1 MLAFLGLPAADNF
14 FDLHL
19 MQLPITHPAH
29 LVVVDMVANG
39 ASGGLMLRG
48 DLLAYS
54 LVAISTPSGLILVA
68 IHTEAQPA
76 RAAYPDSR
84 VDQWCAGLP
93 GEGACVAFVTPCN
106 AVRPH
111 HSLDIYFHRHP
122 GP

>member
-1 MLAFLGLPAADNF
+1 
-14 FDLHL
+14 

-68 IHTEAQPA
+68 IHTTGTPTAL
-76 RAAYPDSR
+76 RGLR
-84 VDQWCAGLP
+84 RGLP
-93 GEGACVAFVTPCN
+93 LPD
-106 AVRPH
+106 RPG
-111 HSLDIYFHRHP
+111 DT
-122 GP
+122 